1 MSDDVRYVALDDYRA
16 FAATTLSCDP
26 RHVPFR
32 DEGAA
37 DSALHSIQPV
47 FGHDP
52 YPDVPTKSAVLLFR
66 LARNHPLADGNK
78 RTATQVALAFA
89 GLNGHECTGDLDALE
104 DVIVDGA
111 ADELSEDEFIAAFA
125 PLITPIP
132 RRGGGSGRAPH
143 APRRGV
149 SEGVAGTAAGRS

>member
-1 MSDDVRYVALDDYRA
+1 MSDDVEYVTLDDFRGY
-16 FAATTLSCDP
+16 AAAVLACDR

-78 RTATQVALAFA
+78 RSATMASLEFA
-89 GLNGHECTGDLDALE
+89 GLNGHECTGDLDVLE
-104 DVIVDGA
+104 NVIVDGA
-111 ADELSEDEFIAAFA
+111 AGELSEDEFIAKFA
-125 PLITPIP
+125 PSITPIP
-132 RRGGGSGRAPH
+132 RRGSGPARAPH
-143 APRRGV
+143 VPRRGV
-149 SEGVAGTAAGRS
+149 SEERDRYRSR